1 MEDSSP
7 GWYHRSM
14 PKAMTAKPD
23 AVLFGAII
31 QRLRLERG
39 WTLRTFALRA
49 GKNPTHLGVLE
60 KGGNTPSLTT
70 VFEMADLFGI
80 SAAELVRE
88 IEAARRERLAQAAK
102 AKADRLRAR
111 VAAAN
116 AKRSGDATGEEE

>member
-1 MEDSSP
+1 
-7 GWYHRSM
+7 M
-14 PKAMTAKPD
+14 PQAKTANPD

-39 WTLRTFALRA
+39 WTLRTFAARA
-49 GKNPTHLGVLE
+49 RKNPTHLGVLE

-88 IEAARRERLAQAAK
+88 IEGPRRERLVQAAK
-102 AKADRLRAR
+102 VKVDRIRAR

-116 AKRSGDATGEEE
+116 AKRSGESDGEEE